1 MTKRCHK
8 NMDRQDQVQFH
19 FFDTMFYYALDSLV
33 KSDNYDFLKLGFY
46 FDKHY
51 MSPKRIAENSIF
63 LFLVPCH
70 DQQREFTIVI
80 ADLNLQRFVIYDP
93 LEGSEKGNF
102 AKKIEALR
110 VFIADYVDNFPMQMQ
125 VEDDSEEDDGNQ
137 LLPDCEVNISQS
149 VSHSEHA

>member
-1 MTKRCHK
+1 M
-8 NMDRQDQVQFH
+8 
-19 FFDTMFYYALDSLV
+19 
-33 KSDNYDFLKLGFY
+33 
-46 FDKHY
+46 
-51 MSPKRIAENSIF
+51 
-63 LFLVPCH
+63 
-70 DQQREFTIVI
+70 I

-110 VFIADYVDNFPMQMQ
+110 VFIADYVDNFPMQKQ

-137 LLPDCEVNISQS
+137 LLPDCEVNISRS